1 MDRSNKIAQAYGYA
15 VCFIAVVT
23 ILFSSKSIID
33 AVFDMSA
40 PLRVDRYSMGMN
52 VTSFEA
58 YKRDRI
64 ERRGTS
70 PTPAGPGTQQPTL
83 TDEQLRQMYNDDR
96 ANHIDNVKFRATR
109 TLVSSVLLVLIAL
122 GLFATHWRWL
132 RRESAS
138 P

>member
-40 PLRVDRYSMGMN
+40 PLRADRYSMGAS
-52 VTSFEA
+52 VTSFEV
-58 YKRDRI
+58 YKRERL
-64 ERRGTS
+64 ERRDRPEPVGST
-70 PTPAGPGTQQPTL
+70 TTQPTW

-109 TLVSSVLLVLIAL
+109 TLVSSSLLVLIAL

>member
-1 MDRSNKIAQAYGYA
+1 
-15 VCFIAVVT
+15 VT

-40 PLRVDRYSMGMN
+40 PLRADRYSLGRN
-52 VTSFEA
+52 VTSFET
-58 YKRDRI
+58 YKRERI
-64 ERRGTS
+64 EQRARPEPVGSAT
-70 PTPAGPGTQQPTL
+70 TQPAW

-96 ANHIDNVKFRATR
+96 ANHIENVKFRAMR
-109 TLVSSVLLVLIAL
+109 SLVSSVLLVLIAF

-132 RRESAS
+132 RRESAT